1 MAESLIKISSQIAI
15 AGNIGA
21 GKTTMTNLL
30 ADFLHLEPV
39 FESVEHNPYLADF
52 YDDMSRWS
60 FNLQIFFLHNRFS
73 NQIKLMKLN
82 KGFIQDR
89 SIYEDREIFARN
101 LKDLNFMSS
110 RDWSTY
116 TSLFDDMVQFIREPD
131 LIIYL
136 KASTQTLIGRIK
148 NRNRVYEKDISS
160 EYIHSLNIYYE
171 KWISK
176 IESDKVLIIDTNNF
190 NIFEDKV
197 EFENI
202 KEKIINKFQIKC

>member
-190 NIFEDKV
+190 NIFEDNV

-202 KEKIINKFQIKC
+202 KEKIINKFQTKC